1 MVNDYFKYIFDS
13 FVELKGDRKSGEDRS
28 VPGGLAYIDGYKVV
42 VIGFQKIISTDNVK
56 YPEPEGFR
64 KSVRLMSLAETFNK
78 PVLAFIDIPETDSNV
93 SIEKQKMLESTV
105 DSLEYMLNLKVP
117 IISAIISMNNSLL
130 TLDLC
135 AGDKIILHNGAS
147 FTLYTT
153 EHNSSANK
161 DFAKNISLGSDDLI
175 EMNIVDR
182 VVEYLSDDLK
192 LNGKLWRDAILDEL
206 NGLIKARASA
216 LIEQRFIKLQR
227 KFMSLKSFTDQLKTT
242 HNLQKE

>member
-1 MVNDYFKYIFDS
+1 MINDYFEHIFDS
-13 FVELKGDRKSGEDRS
+13 FIELKGDRKSGEDRS

-64 KSVRLMSLAETFNK
+64 KSIRLMSLAETFNK
-78 PVLAFIDIPETDSNV
+78 PVLAFIDIPETNNNA

-105 DSLEYMLNLKVP
+105 HALEYMLNLKVP
-117 IISAIISMNNSLL
+117 IISAVISMNNSLL

-147 FTLYTT
+147 FNLYIS
-153 EHNSSANK
+153 EHNSSGNK
-161 DFAKNISLGSDDLI
+161 NFVKKISLVSDDLVK
-175 EMNIVDR
+175 MNIVDR
-182 VVEYLSDDLK
+182 AIEYLPADMKS
-192 LNGKLWRDAILDEL
+192 NGKLWRDAILDEL
-206 NGLIKARASA
+206 NGLIKTRASA
-216 LIEQRFIKLQR
+216 LIKQRFINLQR
-227 KFMSLKSFTDQLKTT
+227 KFKSLKSVNEQLKTT